1 VAEHCLARA
10 SAPRRAGVC
19 TSFGSRVRLG
29 SCFNTT
35 LRLVFRHCKAGKVLE
50 ILLAQW
56 RLERSSLHYKQYIES
71 LDRAID
77 CPIQELYEHYEYY
90 LEATAD
96 QLHKLG
102 GATDLLDSSVAF
114 VVSWSYASLFLS
126 LALSDHRLVR

>member
-1 VAEHCLARA
+1 M
-10 SAPRRAGVC
+10 
-19 TSFGSRVRLG
+19 
-29 SCFNTT
+29 
-35 LRLVFRHCKAGKVLE
+35 LE

-126 LALSDHRLVR
+126 LAPSDHRLVR